1 MSDSKKKETLHDNK
15 EHRCANHKDKEDYE
29 NTHKLKFVFY
39 FEPKEVTRSIFSI
52 KLSFLVKLISII
64 YAYRAMKSL
73 HDEIQMYFFING
85 NINYLTCIFNTIC
98 ICTSIMI
105 YLSMQKESSKFMNIG
120 YYVYL
125 FHYLIKLFDVFV
137 HIIQMI
143 THKRKISSICG
154 AVLGLGMSS
163 VVNFISSW
171 IMFSQWV
178 YSYNISHKEKAA

>member
-1 MSDSKKKETLHDNK
+1 MSDSKKKDKSHDNK
-15 EHRCANHKDKEDYE
+15 EHRCANHLDKEDYE
-29 NTHKLKFVFY
+29 NNHKLKFVFC
-39 FEPKEVTRSIFSI
+39 FVPKEVTRSIFSI

-73 HDEIQMYFFING
+73 HDEIQAYFFING
-85 NINYLTCIFNTIC
+85 HIHYLTCIFNAIC
-98 ICTSIMI
+98 VCTSIMI
-105 YLSMQKESSKFMNIG
+105 YLSMQNESSRFMSIG

-143 THKRKISSICG
+143 THKRKIASIFG

-163 VVNFISSW
+163 VVNFISTW

-178 YSYNISHKEKAA
+178 YSYNISYKEKAA